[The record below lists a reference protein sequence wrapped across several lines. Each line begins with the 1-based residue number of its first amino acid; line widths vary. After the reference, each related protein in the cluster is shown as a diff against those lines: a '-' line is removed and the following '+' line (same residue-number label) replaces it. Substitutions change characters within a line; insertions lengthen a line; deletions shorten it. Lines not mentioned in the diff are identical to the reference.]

1 MSNSNEDHEKEAV
14 QCRLRNCG
22 QAGAK
27 LLVATGTQRKISI
40 QGIREERTPCNAIH
54 GHGQW
59 TMDNGQWTC
68 TWYVGLDGLSSDV
81 SVCARP
87 GSLVNTPSACLFYFL
102 ISVFRPVP
110 EPQTRFRLYNTAEEL
125 SCSCNLFQR
134 IEKNSKTRITTAVQS

>member
-59 TMDNGQWTC
+59 TMDNGHGPAPGTLAWMDC
-68 TWYVGLDGLSSDV
+68 HLMSRCAPGLGLWSTPP
-81 SVCARP
+81 AR
-87 GSLVNTPSACLFYFL
+87 VFYFL

-125 SCSCNLFQR
+125 SCSC
-134 IEKNSKTRITTAVQS
+134 KV